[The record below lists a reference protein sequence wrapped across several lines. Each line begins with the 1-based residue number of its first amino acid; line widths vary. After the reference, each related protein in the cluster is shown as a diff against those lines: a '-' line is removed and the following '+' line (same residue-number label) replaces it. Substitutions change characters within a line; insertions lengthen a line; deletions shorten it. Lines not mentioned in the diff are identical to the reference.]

1 MDRQLQQSA
10 FRQVAD
16 ELLNCQWLDKDMAAN
31 LENPL
36 VPASLDVA
44 GELGKEVVKL
54 FKKVEREETVAEAA
68 GDKGY
73 IREDLVNDILAT
85 YFPSTT
91 KPSLILKT
99 LQNAI
104 KSTLQDKDYS
114 DDPYAQ
120 KLLTQ
125 LKVNP
130 VFGLIRSPEGAN

>member
-1 MDRQLQQSA
+1 M
-10 FRQVAD
+10 
-16 ELLNCQWLDKDMAAN
+16 
-31 LENPL
+31 
-36 VPASLDVA
+36 
-44 GELGKEVVKL
+44 
-54 FKKVEREETVAEAA
+54 EREETVAEAA

-73 IREDLVNDILAT
+73 TREDLVNDILAT

-130 VFGLIRSPEGAN
+130 VFGLIRSPEGANHVQPLRGCPPTNPKTGRALKVRR

>member
-1 MDRQLQQSA
+1 MRITSNTLASVI
-10 FRQVAD
+10 F
-16 ELLNCQWLDKDMAAN
+16 
-31 LENPL
+31 PL
-36 VPASLDVA
+36 
-44 GELGKEVVKL
+44 
-54 FKKVEREETVAEAA
+54 TEAA

-73 IREDLVNDILAT
+73 TREDLVNDILAT

-130 VFGLIRSPEGAN
+130 VFWIDVVLQKIL